1 LGNKIFVKEIDLM
14 VIPNLGDTTNRF
26 RMLLVRDRMAIG
38 SWAVNELLNSGGA
51 GAIFLD
57 STPNFFF
64 KERF

>member
-1 LGNKIFVKEIDLM
+1 M

-38 SWAVNELLNSGGA
+38 SWATNELLNSGGP